1 MYLNSEGRTIFT
13 GVKPE
18 DFAPFV
24 IMTVRD
30 ALNFTVDPAEE
41 IGALLEDCRI
51 VGKTLMY
58 SVSTGYYKGTQVSII
73 STGTGGPSR
82 ELAMAD
88 LINNDTQTHTVIDI
102 GSCGTYQDFVKIGDL
117 TISLGEVRDEGT
129 TQEYIDLGY
138 PAVAHYEVVTALVE
152 AAEKLGYHYHVG
164 ITRSDDS
171 IYLGSGAPV
180 RGYLPR
186 HQQGVA
192 EHWQQAGVI
201 NVQRETA
208 LNLIMC
214 NLFGLRGGSV
224 RHVGRNFVSGEH
236 KPSYPYSIE
245 NTYRTAL
252 EAIALLAQWDA
263 DKEKAG
269 RKWWSP
275 AVSYPAE

>member
-1 MYLNSEGRTIFT
+1 MYLNSEGKTIFT
-13 GVKPE
+13 ATKPE

-41 IGALLEDCRI
+41 IGALLEDCRM
-51 VGKTLMY
+51 VGQSLMY
-58 SVSTGYYKGTQVSII
+58 SVSTGYYQGTQVSII

-102 GSCGTYQDFVKIGDL
+102 GSCGTYQDFVKTGDL

-129 TQEYIDLGY
+129 TQEYIDLSY
-138 PAVAHYEVVTALVE
+138 PAVAHYEVVIALIE
-152 AAEKLGYHYHVG
+152 AAEKLGYRYHVG

-236 KPSYPYSIE
+236 KPYPYSIE

-252 EAIALLAQWDA
+252 EAIALLAKWDA

-269 RKWWSP
+269 RKWWTPS
-275 AVSYPAE
+275 VSYPVE